1 MDEFGDINLR
11 KRLDLAKCIAHWMAD
26 TATEEEKQLIDRW
39 LDEKP
44 DNRNKMEKFCKRA
57 MEDGKVV
64 CPDLER
70 RWRNFEK
77 RVGYRRVGWKRYG
90 WVAAILVL
98 PICITFYLYNQ
109 LNKEIVPV
117 IPVAEEVIVPG
128 MNKALLIMAD
138 GKTVNLENATD
149 GSLQEQNGVRILMSG
164 EQLQYKADSVK
175 KDIPVYN
182 TLVVPVGGE
191 YSIVLSDGSQV
202 WLNAGSKLRYPVVFA
217 DSLRQVELMGEGYF
231 EVCKSAGKPFVV
243 KVADAEVKV
252 LGTSFNVSAYENV
265 LTTTLVEGKV
275 VVAKEGEQVM
285 LQPNQQACWSDE
297 KQRFAVRKVEVRNY
311 VLWKEGIFWFSDVD
325 LETIL
330 KQLSRWY
337 DLDIKFV
344 HESLK
349 SMRFSLELK
358 RYHDIDDVLRKIAYT
373 KKVKFA
379 IEGRTLKVM
388 KQ

>member
-11 KRLDLAKCIAHWMAD
+11 KRLDLAKCIAHWMAG

-149 GSLQEQNGVRILMSG
+149 GSLQEQNGVRILMS
-164 EQLQYKADSVK
+164 
-175 KDIPVYN
+175 
-182 TLVVPVGGE
+182 
-191 YSIVLSDGSQV
+191 
-202 WLNAGSKLRYPVVFA
+202 
-217 DSLRQVELMGEGYF
+217 
-231 EVCKSAGKPFVV
+231 
-243 KVADAEVKV
+243 
-252 LGTSFNVSAYENV
+252 
-265 LTTTLVEGKV
+265 
-275 VVAKEGEQVM
+275 
-285 LQPNQQACWSDE
+285 
-297 KQRFAVRKVEVRNY
+297 
-311 VLWKEGIFWFSDVD
+311 
-325 LETIL
+325 
-330 KQLSRWY
+330 
-337 DLDIKFV
+337 
-344 HESLK
+344 
-349 SMRFSLELK
+349 
-358 RYHDIDDVLRKIAYT
+358 
-373 KKVKFA
+373 
-379 IEGRTLKVM
+379 
-388 KQ
+388 

>member
-1 MDEFGDINLR
+1 
-11 KRLDLAKCIAHWMAD
+11 
-26 TATEEEKQLIDRW
+26 
-39 LDEKP
+39 
-44 DNRNKMEKFCKRA
+44 
-57 MEDGKVV
+57 
-64 CPDLER
+64 
-70 RWRNFEK
+70 
-77 RVGYRRVGWKRYG
+77 
-90 WVAAILVL
+90 
-98 PICITFYLYNQ
+98 
-109 LNKEIVPV
+109 
-117 IPVAEEVIVPG
+117 
-128 MNKALLIMAD
+128 
-138 GKTVNLENATD
+138 
-149 GSLQEQNGVRILMSG
+149 
-164 EQLQYKADSVK
+164 
-175 KDIPVYN
+175 
-182 TLVVPVGGE
+182 
-191 YSIVLSDGSQV
+191 
-202 WLNAGSKLRYPVVFA
+202 
-217 DSLRQVELMGEGYF
+217 
-231 EVCKSAGKPFVV
+231 
-243 KVADAEVKV
+243 
-252 LGTSFNVSAYENV
+252 
-265 LTTTLVEGKV
+265 
-275 VVAKEGEQVM
+275 M